1 VVGDVGLGEA
11 VSIDITRSER
21 AMPIRLDANQP
32 ADRFYRGGER
42 IVAFRRGRAA
52 PEDRVPEDWIGSTTC
67 VRGQAP
73 LGMTILPSGIP
84 LADAVADRPEWWL
97 GSGHY
102 ARFGADT
109 KLLVKLLDA
118 GERLPIHAHPDS
130 SFARTHLGAAHGKAE
145 AWHILSSGVIY
156 LGLTRDLRSGELRA
170 IVDSQQTDALLA
182 AMHRI
187 AVQPGNRVYVP
198 PGVLH
203 SIGPGVL
210 LAEVQEPE
218 DLSILLEWKGFRLD
232 GPRDGHLGLGFN
244 TALEAVDRAATSP
257 ATIASLVSTS
267 TGACTSLPSLADEY
281 FRLERT
287 EVTEQEVSIPTGEMT
302 IAAADGACS
311 ATAGDTFVVP
321 AAAGALALSGR
332 GALLVARPP
341 TA

>member
-1 VVGDVGLGEA
+1 VN
-11 VSIDITRSER
+11 IDITRSER
-21 AMPIRLDANQP
+21 ALPIRLDANQP

-42 IVAFRRGRAA
+42 IVAFRGGRAA

-97 GSGHY
+97 GTGHY

-130 SFARTHLGAAHGKAE
+130 SFARTQLGAAHGKAE

-156 LGLTRDLRSGELRA
+156 LGLTRDLSSGALRA

-182 AMHRI
+182 AMHQI

-198 PGVLH
+198 PGLLH
-203 SIGPGVL
+203 SIGAGVF

-232 GPRDGHLGLGFN
+232 GSRDGHLGLGFDS
-244 TALEAVDRAATSP
+244 ALEAVDRAATSP

-267 TGACTSLPSLADEY
+267 TGASTSLPSPADEY
-281 FRLERT
+281 FRLERM
-287 EVTEQEVSIPTGEMT
+287 EVTEQKLSIAAGFAVLLVLAGEMT
-302 IAAADGACS
+302 IAAVDGTCS
-311 ATAGDTFVVP
+311 AAIGDTFVVP
-321 AAAGALALSGR
+321 AAAGALTVSGR